1 MSTGRF
7 IPLRV
12 KLLGAMVPLIALPLG
27 MAGAMLYAQYNW
39 GLRSA
44 AATSAEQVVSQVA
57 GGVERLVAD
66 AERLTLAPISDS
78 EVASILSARA
88 DVGATNTGFLSFEE
102 EQATN
107 RFLTSAV
114 FDRRAITGYTIFTND
129 GRLLSAPASTLLVH
143 SSWSQVSNAAWMDVV
158 REAGGSLVALPA
170 HEVSYY
176 LGGSQTVVSF
186 ARLLRERVT
195 HRPIG
200 FAKVDL
206 TEQALGEYLAAP
218 TLGEL
223 GNIVVSTRDG
233 ERLYPVGDAAP
244 LSGEI
249 LTVDADPLVMGMS
262 VRADLTP
269 DALRRDAGELVAIA
283 IAIGIAC
290 IGIAALLAALVVRRM
305 LAPVQR
311 LTEAMNQVGGGELRH
326 RVAVASSDEVG
337 KLTVAFNSMMDD
349 IDRLIDEVYLT
360 QIGERDAL
368 IAALQGQMNPHFL
381 YNSLETVNMLA
392 VAEGQWGISEAV
404 SSLGRQLRYLTA
416 MERPLVALR
425 EEISFTDSWLTLQ
438 SLRRRHPIR
447 FDDRIDPA
455 LDTVLVPRLS
465 LQPVVENSVRHAS
478 DDRPLTITL
487 SGTVDDGL
495 LQLSVSDDGTGI
507 PSAEAA
513 AINLHLSASGDG
525 AGHERYTAAGGEGGY
540 GLANLTRRLRLHFG
554 ERAGLRVEA
563 QDRGVAVAFTIPLT
577 ELADAP

>member
-7 IPLRV
+7 VPLRV

-27 MAGAMLYAQYNW
+27 MAGAMLYAQYDW

-44 AATSAEQVVSQVA
+44 AATSAQQVVSQVA

-78 EVASILSARA
+78 EVASILSTRA
-88 DVGATNTGFLSFEE
+88 DAGAAGAGFLSFEE

-143 SSWSQVSNAAWMDVV
+143 SSWSQASNAAWMEVV
-158 REAGGSLVALPA
+158 RDAGGSLVALPA

-206 TEQALGEYLAAP
+206 TEQALGEYLSAP

-223 GNIVVSTRDG
+223 GNIVVSTRSG

-249 LTVDADPLVMGMS
+249 LTVEADPLVMGMS

-269 DALRRDAGELVAIA
+269 AALRRDAGELVAIA
-283 IAIGIAC
+283 VAIGIAC
-290 IGIAALLAALVVRRM
+290 IGLAALLAVLVVRRM

-326 RVAVASSDEVG
+326 RVEVSSSDEVG

-495 LQLSVSDDGTGI
+495 LQLSVSDDGAGI
-507 PSAEAA
+507 PSDEAA
-513 AINLHLSASGDG
+513 AINLHLSASGEG
-525 AGHERYTAAGGEGGY
+525 AGHERYKAAGGDGGY

-554 ERAGLRVEA
+554 DRAGLRVEA

-577 ELADAP
+577 ETADVP